1 LSLAGA
7 PFPSADRLGSPLSL
21 ASLQSLALWVF
32 IFSGWFV
39 IIEPAPYELFFILAL
54 VMFIPAGLRVVP
66 VTTPLIIFLV
76 LYNLGGAIALIPV
89 FHDGKAVRFTAVS
102 IYMAATSVF
111 FAFLIADD
119 PLRHMATIR
128 NAWILSAVIAAIT
141 GMVGYFNI
149 HGMGAAWA
157 PISRAQGTFKD
168 PNVLSTFLI
177 PPMIFIIQNFLLARV
192 KWRLMSIVALLII
205 AAGLF
210 LAFSRGAWVNAAAS
224 IVTLSFL
231 TFIVSPS
238 LKARSRIVF
247 IAIAC
252 TIAAVALVSFALS
265 FEKVRAIFEIRAHL
279 LQSYDAGATGRFGD
293 QLRAV
298 PMLLERIN
306 GFGPY
311 QYHFYF
317 GKDPHNVYL
326 NAFASYGWLGGF
338 SFILLT
344 LATFRVTWRAM
355 FTASPWQHEAIAVA
369 CPLIFTM
376 LQGVQIDT
384 DHWRHFY
391 LLLGLMW
398 GLYAAT
404 VSKSWRA
411 AA

>member
-1 LSLAGA
+1 LSLAGT
-7 PFPSADRLGSPLSL
+7 PADALRSPLSL

-39 IIEPAPYELFFILAL
+39 IVEPAPYELFFILAL
-54 VMFIPAGLRVVP
+54 VMFIPAGLAVVP

-111 FAFLIADD
+111 FAFLIAGD

-128 NAWILSAVIAAIT
+128 NAWIFSAVVAAIT

-177 PPMIFIIQNFLLARV
+177 PPMVFIIQNFLRGRV
-192 KWRLMSIVALLII
+192 KWRLMSVAALLII

-210 LAFSRGAWVNAAAS
+210 LAFSRGAWANAAAS
-224 IVTLSFL
+224 IALLFFL

-252 TIAAVALVSFALS
+252 TIAAAALVSFALS

-344 LATFRVTWRAM
+344 LATFWVTWRAV

-391 LLLGLMW
+391 LLLGLIW

-404 VSKSWRA
+404 VSRRWRRVP
-411 AA
+411 

>member
-1 LSLAGA
+1 MTHS
-7 PFPSADRLGSPLSL
+7 PPADALRSPLSL

-32 IFSGWFV
+32 VFSGWFV
-39 IIEPAPYELFFILAL
+39 IVEPAPYELFFILAL
-54 VMFIPAGLRVVP
+54 VMFIPAGLSVVP

-89 FHDGKAVRFTAVS
+89 FHDDKAVRFTAVS
-102 IYMAATSVF
+102 IYMGATSVF
-111 FAFLIADD
+111 FAFLIAGD

-128 NAWILSAVIAAIT
+128 NAWIFSAVVAAIT
-141 GMVGYFNI
+141 GIVGYFDI
-149 HGMGAAWA
+149 HGMGGVWA

-168 PNVLSTFLI
+168 PNVLSTYLI
-177 PPMIFIIQNFLLARV
+177 PPTVFIIQNFLLQRV
-192 KWRLMSIVALLII
+192 KWRLMSIAALLVI

-210 LAFSRGAWVNAAAS
+210 LAFSRGAWASAAAS
-224 IVTLSFL
+224 IALMFFL

-252 TIAAVALVSFALS
+252 TIAAAVLVSFALS

-279 LQSYDAGATGRFGD
+279 LQTYDAGATGRFGD

-298 PMLLERIN
+298 PMLLERID
-306 GFGPY
+306 GFGPL
-311 QYHFYF
+311 QYHYYF

-338 SFILLT
+338 SFLLLT
-344 LATFRVTWRAM
+344 LSTFWVAWRAV
-355 FTASPWQHEAIAVA
+355 FTVSPWQHHAIAVA

-391 LLLGLMW
+391 LLLGLLW

-404 VSKSWRA
+404 VSRSWRRPS
-411 AA
+411 

>member
-1 LSLAGA
+1 MSLSGT
-7 PFPSADRLGSPLSL
+7 PYPPADALRSPLSL

-39 IIEPAPYELFFILAL
+39 IFEPAPYELFFILAL
-54 VMFIPAGLRVVP
+54 VMFIPAGLSVVP

-111 FAFLIADD
+111 FAFLIAGD

-128 NAWILSAVIAAIT
+128 NAWILSAVVAAIT
-141 GMVGYFNI
+141 GIVGYFNI
-149 HGMGAAWA
+149 HGMGGAWA

-168 PNVLSTFLI
+168 PNVLSTYLI
-177 PPMIFIIQNFLLARV
+177 PPMVFIIQNFLLQRV
-192 KWRLMSIVALLII
+192 KWRLISIAGLVII

-210 LAFSRGAWVNAAAS
+210 LAFSRGAWVSAAAS
-224 IVTLSFL
+224 IMLLFFL

-238 LKARSRIVF
+238 VKARSRIVF
-247 IAIAC
+247 IAVAC
-252 TIAAVALVSFALS
+252 AIAAAALVSFALS

-306 GFGPY
+306 GFGPL
-311 QYHFYF
+311 QYHYYF

-338 SFILLT
+338 GYLLLT
-344 LATFRVTWRAM
+344 LSTFWVAWRVV
-355 FTASPWQHEAIAVA
+355 FTVSPWQHHAIAIA

-391 LLLGLMW
+391 LLLGLLW

-404 VSKSWRA
+404 VSAPRRSLS
-411 AA
+411 

>member
-1 LSLAGA
+1 MSLAGT
-7 PFPSADRLGSPLSL
+7 PYPPADALRWPLSL

-39 IIEPAPYELFFILAL
+39 IFEPAPYELFFILAL
-54 VMFIPAGLRVVP
+54 VMFIPAGLSVVP

-89 FHDGKAVRFTAVS
+89 FHDEQAVRFTAVS
-102 IYMAATSVF
+102 IYMGVTSVF
-111 FAFLIADD
+111 FAFLVSGD

-128 NAWILSAVIAAIT
+128 NAWIFSGVVAAIT
-141 GMVGYFNI
+141 GIVGYFDI
-149 HGMGAAWA
+149 AGMGGVWA

-168 PNVLSTFLI
+168 PNVLSTYLI
-177 PPMIFIIQNFLLARV
+177 APMIFIIQNFLLRRV
-192 KWRLMSIVALLII
+192 KWRLMSIAGLLVI

-210 LAFSRGAWVNAAAS
+210 LAFSRGAWANAAAS
-224 IVTLSFL
+224 ISLLFFL

-252 TIAAVALVSFALS
+252 AIAAAALVSFALS
-265 FEKVRAIFEIRAHL
+265 FEKVRAIFDIRAHL
-279 LQSYDAGATGRFGD
+279 LQSYDAGTTGRFGD

-306 GFGPY
+306 GFGPL
-311 QYHFYF
+311 QYHYYF
-317 GKDPHNVYL
+317 NKDPHNVYL

-338 SFILLT
+338 GFILLT
-344 LATFRVTWRAM
+344 LSTFWVAWRAV
-355 FTASPWQHEAIAVA
+355 FTVSPWQHHAIAVA

-391 LLLGLMW
+391 LLLGLLW

-404 VSKSWRA
+404 VSAPRRGA
-411 AA
+411 P

>member
-1 LSLAGA
+1 MSLAGT
-7 PFPSADRLGSPLSL
+7 PADALRSPLSL

-39 IIEPAPYELFFILAL
+39 IVEPAPYELFFILAL
-54 VMFIPAGLRVVP
+54 VMFIPAGLAVVP

-111 FAFLIADD
+111 FAFLIAGD

-128 NAWILSAVIAAIT
+128 NAWIFSAVVAAIT

-177 PPMIFIIQNFLLARV
+177 PPMVFIIQNFLRGRV
-192 KWRLMSIVALLII
+192 KWRLMSVAALLII

-210 LAFSRGAWVNAAAS
+210 LAFSRGAWANAAAS
-224 IVTLSFL
+224 IALLFFL

-252 TIAAVALVSFALS
+252 TIAAAALVSFALS

-344 LATFRVTWRAM
+344 LATFWVTWRAV

-391 LLLGLMW
+391 LLLGLIW

-404 VSKSWRA
+404 VSRRWRRVP
-411 AA
+411 

>member
-1 LSLAGA
+1 MTLS
-7 PFPSADRLGSPLSL
+7 PPADALRSPLSL

-32 IFSGWFV
+32 VFSGWFV
-39 IIEPAPYELFFILAL
+39 IVEPAPYELFFILAL
-54 VMFIPAGLRVVP
+54 VMFIPAGLSVVP

-89 FHDGKAVRFTAVS
+89 FHDDKAVRFTAVS
-102 IYMAATSVF
+102 IYMGATSVF
-111 FAFLIADD
+111 FAFLIAGD

-128 NAWILSAVIAAIT
+128 NAWIFSAVVAAIT
-141 GMVGYFNI
+141 GIVGYFDI
-149 HGMGAAWA
+149 HGMGGVWA

-168 PNVLSTFLI
+168 PNVLSTYLI
-177 PPMIFIIQNFLLARV
+177 PPTVFIIQNFLLQRV
-192 KWRLMSIVALLII
+192 KWRLMSIAALLVI

-210 LAFSRGAWVNAAAS
+210 LAFSRGAWASAAAS
-224 IVTLSFL
+224 IALMFFL

-252 TIAAVALVSFALS
+252 TIAAAVLVSFALS

-279 LQSYDAGATGRFGD
+279 LQTYDAGATGRFGD

-298 PMLLERIN
+298 PMLLERID
-306 GFGPY
+306 GFGPL
-311 QYHFYF
+311 QYHYYF

-338 SFILLT
+338 SFLLLT
-344 LATFRVTWRAM
+344 LSTFWVAWRAV
-355 FTASPWQHEAIAVA
+355 FTVSPWQHHAIAVA

-391 LLLGLMW
+391 LLLGLLW

-404 VSKSWRA
+404 VSRSWRRPS
-411 AA
+411 

>member
-1 LSLAGA
+1 LTHS
-7 PFPSADRLGSPLSL
+7 PPADALRSPLSL
-21 ASLQSLALWVF
+21 ASMQSLALWVF
-32 IFSGWFV
+32 VFSGWFV
-39 IIEPAPYELFFILAL
+39 IVEPAPYELFFILAL
-54 VMFIPAGLRVVP
+54 VMFIPAGLSVVP

-111 FAFLIADD
+111 FAFLIAGD

-128 NAWILSAVIAAIT
+128 NAWILSAVVAAIT
-141 GMVGYFNI
+141 GIIGYFNI

-168 PNVLSTFLI
+168 PNVLSTYLI
-177 PPMIFIIQNFLLARV
+177 PPVVFIIQNFLLGRV
-192 KWRLMSIVALLII
+192 KWRLMSIAGLLVIC
-205 AAGLF
+205 AGLF

-224 IVTLSFL
+224 IMLLFFL

-238 LKARSRIVF
+238 IKARSRIVF

-252 TIAAVALVSFALS
+252 AIAAALLVSFALS

-279 LQSYDAGATGRFGD
+279 LQTYDAGATGRFGD

-306 GFGPY
+306 GFGPL
-311 QYHFYF
+311 QYHYYF

-338 SFILLT
+338 GFILLT
-344 LATFRVTWRAM
+344 LSAFWVTWRAV
-355 FTASPWQHEAIAVA
+355 FTASPWQHHAIAVA

-404 VSKSWRA
+404 VSRRWRA
-411 AA
+411 AS